1 MTYAALMV
9 DVDAEGTSE
18 ARVRIAA
25 DLAAKFGAALI
36 GVGAHAPPT
45 PFIAEG
51 VIIEEVTEADLAR
64 IRDRLEKKGEWFRAA
79 VGTRLVDVEWRSFL
93 ELPDSALMREARSA
107 DLVILGLT
115 GRTRDPSRYLDPR
128 ALLLKLG
135 CPILMIPDGIA
146 EVRTGHVVIGW
157 KDTREARRAVRD
169 ALPFLKA
176 AGQVSVVAVSGS
188 DKRTVE
194 IRPGV
199 DAVVRHLARH
209 GIAAKA
215 RIVAHGDSSFADDLL
230 QFAEQ
235 EAVDLLVVGAYGHS
249 RLGEWAFGG
258 MTRDLLNANA
268 LPCLMSH

>member
-18 ARVRIAA
+18 ARVQIAA
-25 DLAAKFGAALI
+25 DLAATFDAALI
-36 GVGAHAPPT
+36 GVCAVAQPT
-45 PFIAEG
+45 PFVAEG
-51 VIIEEVTEADLAR
+51 IIIEEATEADLAR
-64 IRDRLEKKGEWFRAA
+64 IKERLAKKGEWFRAA
-79 VGTRLVDVEWRSFL
+79 VGAQLADVEWRAFL
-93 ELPDSALMREARSA
+93 ELPDSALTREARSA
-107 DLVILGLT
+107 DLVILGLA

-135 CPILMIPDGIA
+135 RPILMIPDGIA
-146 EVRTGHVVIGW
+146 EVRTGHVVVGW

-176 AGQVSVVAVSGS
+176 AGRVSVVGVSGS

-199 DAVVRHLARH
+199 DDVVRYLARH
-209 GIAAKA
+209 KIAAAA
-215 RIVAHGDSSFADDLL
+215 RIVTHGDSSYADDLL

-235 EAVDLLVVGAYGHS
+235 EQADLLVVGAYGHS

-258 MTRDLLNANA
+258 MTRDLLNASS
-268 LPCLMSH
+268 LPCLMAH